1 MLLVLIND
9 QALLARRRDIRDKE
23 KPKETKRRGGGR
35 NSRRDCAEY
44 FPTRILNV
52 NVLFTC
58 RIGTFFSPVMP
69 TMGVVK
75 LFIIFYVELV
85 CVAF

>member
-1 MLLVLIND
+1 VITY
-9 QALLARRRDIRDKE
+9 QAFLPHIRDKRKGDE
-23 KPKETKRRGGGR
+23 NKREY
-35 NSRRDCAEY
+35 AECFCTGY
-44 FPTRILNV
+44 INV

-69 TMGVVK
+69 AMGIVK

>member
-1 MLLVLIND
+1 VIND
-9 QALLARRRDIRDKE
+9 QALLSHIREKRKGEGNRRE
-23 KPKETKRRGGGR
+23 
-35 NSRRDCAEY
+35 CAECFCTGY
-44 FPTRILNV
+44 INV

-69 TMGVVK
+69 AMGIVK

-85 CVAF
+85 CASF